1 MQVVQDAAEDV
12 RTAVITRDRL
22 YEEIER
28 GVRALAAR
36 GMTQRQIAAETG
48 ISQPTVSR
56 MLSRP

>member
-1 MQVVQDAAEDV
+1 MAEIV
-12 RTAVITRDRL
+12 RTAVTERDRL

-36 GMTQRQIAAETG
+36 GLTQRQIAAETG

-56 MLSRP
+56 MLSRS